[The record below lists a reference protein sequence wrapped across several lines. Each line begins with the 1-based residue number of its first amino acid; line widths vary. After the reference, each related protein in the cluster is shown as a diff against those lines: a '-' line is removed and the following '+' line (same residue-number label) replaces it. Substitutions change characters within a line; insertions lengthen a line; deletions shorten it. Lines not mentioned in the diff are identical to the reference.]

1 MTTWDYRT
9 VKFSTE
15 VGFLSG
21 TDFDELAL
29 ETRFCDL
36 GQQCWEL
43 ASIFHIEKIK
53 GGSKFVIA
61 VLKRQMD

>member
-1 MTTWDYRT
+1 MWDYKT

-21 TDFDELAL
+21 TDFDERVL
-29 ETRFCDL
+29 ETRLCDY
-36 GQQCWEL
+36 GQQGWEL
-43 ASIFHIEKIK
+43 VSIFHIEKIK

-61 VLKRQMD
+61 VLKRQMV